1 MVRSVPESVSARMQ
15 PDPPWRRPGRARQ
28 EREVAMTEKLASGSR
43 AGTTL
48 RTGINYW
55 AVAVAAAA
63 TLVASSVWY
72 TVFGNAWLTLRGL
85 DPSTADTTP
94 AVWVLVGQ
102 FARNLVVAVV
112 LAFLLRR
119 LGTATWGGALRLG
132 LLVWVGFEAM
142 AIAGSVLHEQYPLG
156 LYAIHV
162 GDALLATLTMTLILG
177 LWRRAAK

>member
-63 TLVASSVWY
+63 TLVVSAVWY
-72 TVFGNAWLTLRGL
+72 TVFGNAWLTLRRWRSQARCFMSSTHWACT
-85 DPSTADTTP
+85 PS
-94 AVWVLVGQ
+94 
-102 FARNLVVAVV
+102 
-112 LAFLLRR
+112 
-119 LGTATWGGALRLG
+119 
-132 LLVWVGFEAM
+132 M
-142 AIAGSVLHEQYPLG
+142 SV
-156 LYAIHV
+156 
-162 GDALLATLTMTLILG
+162 TRS
-177 LWRRAAK
+177 WRRSP